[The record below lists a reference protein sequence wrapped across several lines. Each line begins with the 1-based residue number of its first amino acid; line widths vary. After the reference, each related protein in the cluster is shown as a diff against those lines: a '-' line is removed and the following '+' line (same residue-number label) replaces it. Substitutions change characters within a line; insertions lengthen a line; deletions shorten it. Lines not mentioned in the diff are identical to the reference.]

1 MWHVT
6 CHVSRVTCHIS
17 PVCAGGGD
25 SGLASRQDSTQFE
38 DALRRLHA
46 LERKLTDQVRTFP
59 CDGCVQCLLYKG
71 VEEHPVIKS
80 DLSSPGLCVMTGR
93 HRRPRDASQVTASAS
108 LLTLTGLYC
117 RSKSTSENWGRNGS
131 CHGWRGSPQTHSNS
145 TKWGNSSSCP
155 R

>member
-1 MWHVT
+1 MKTTLLEVVT
-6 CHVSRVTCHIS
+6 CRRGARMWASREWGSSFIRTES
-17 PVCAGGGD
+17 ERRDTELWQTAA
-25 SGLASRQDSTQFE
+25 LASRQDSTQFE

-59 CDGCVQCLLYKG
+59 CDECVQCLLYKG

-117 RSKSTSENWGRNGS
+117 RSKPTSEN
-131 CHGWRGSPQTHSNS
+131 
-145 TKWGNSSSCP
+145 
-155 R
+155 